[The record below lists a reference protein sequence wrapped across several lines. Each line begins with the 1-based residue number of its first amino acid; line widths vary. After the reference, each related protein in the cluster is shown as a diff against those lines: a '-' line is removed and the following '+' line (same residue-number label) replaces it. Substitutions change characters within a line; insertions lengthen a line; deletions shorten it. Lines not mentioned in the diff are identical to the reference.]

1 MKKISIPILSI
12 IAGATAALSLIL
24 RIICLIFFYD
34 DIGYYKT
41 GAVLPII
48 ANILFALSLIFFFV
62 TAIFSIDKK
71 QSVEPT
77 SKLSQYAALLPL
89 GALLFRIITL
99 FTKVFNDTNV
109 NKYFM
114 LFSAIAAAIFFLL
127 IFFDDK
133 RLKNITFYIGIG
145 ALLFVFLC
153 WMFAYFDFFIPI
165 NSTDKTFFYLACAG
179 AILFIFN
186 EMCAYCSFVRSR
198 FYYFSLFTAIITLS
212 VASISAIIGYAF
224 GIFKAYITL
233 ESDIFFIALLI
244 YAIARLIDAQK
255 STLTVDEPATEDTAE
270 KTEESEE
277 TEKAEEKN
285 NDDSE

>member
-12 IAGATAALSLIL
+12 TAGATAALSLIL
-24 RIICLIFFYD
+24 RIICLFFFYD
-34 DIGYYKT
+34 DIGYYKS

-48 ANILFALSLIFFFV
+48 SNILFVLSIIFFFV
-62 TAIFSIDKK
+62 IAIFSIDKK

-77 SKLSQYAALLPL
+77 GSLSQYAALLPV
-89 GALLFRIITL
+89 GALIYRVTTL

-114 LFSAIAAAIFFLL
+114 LASAVIAAIFFLF
-127 IFFDDK
+127 IFLNNK
-133 RLKNITFYIGIG
+133 KLTNITFYIGIG
-145 ALLFVFLC
+145 ALLYVFLC

-233 ESDIFFIALLI
+233 EADIFFIALLI

-255 STLTVDEPATEDTAE
+255 STLTVDEPATEDAAEKSEERE
-270 KTEESEE
+270 KTEE
-277 TEKAEEKN
+277 KN
-285 NDDSE
+285 NNDSE

>member
-1 MKKISIPILSI
+1 MKKISISILSI
-12 IAGATAALSLIL
+12 TAGAISVISLIL
-24 RIICLIFFYD
+24 RIICLFFFYD

-48 ANILFALSLIFFFV
+48 SNILFALAIIFFFV

-77 SKLSQYAALLPL
+77 SNLSQYAALLPL
-89 GALLFRIITL
+89 GALLFRITTL

-114 LFSAIAAAIFFLL
+114 LISAIAAAIFFLL
-127 IFFDDK
+127 IFFANK
-133 RLKNITFYIGIG
+133 KLKNVTFYIGIG
-145 ALLFVFLC
+145 ALLYVFLC

-186 EMCAYCSFVRSR
+186 EMCAYCSFVRSK
-198 FYYFSLFTAIITLS
+198 FYYFSLFTSILTLS
-212 VASISAIIGYAF
+212 VASISAIVGYAC

-233 ESDIFFIALLI
+233 EADIFFIALLI
-244 YAIARLIDAQK
+244 YAITRLIDAQK
-255 STLTVDEPATEDTAE
+255 STLTVDSPADKAEKSVTEEIEPTE
-270 KTEESEE
+270 KTEEK
-277 TEKAEEKN
+277 TD
-285 NDDSE
+285 DDSE